1 MKFSDYMSNW
11 LYGKNGYY
19 SKYREIGK
27 KGDFYTAVSSSQFF
41 GGSIA
46 NLIIHLIKTNKLPEN
61 VSICEIGAH
70 KGYLTA
76 DIIQFIWTLEPH
88 LLKTLKFTIIERFE
102 HLRNHQAQYL
112 KESFGDE
119 VQVDILE
126 SLDNYKVKESFFF
139 ANELFDAF
147 PCELFYKGKIATVQN
162 HKVEF
167 KNPAPKKFK
176 EIAENFNMDK
186 GEIGI
191 GYYDFAL
198 ALTKSSKKFQFITF
212 DYGDMFARSDFS
224 IRIYKKHQVFP
235 FFEEGLKLEELFGVS
250 DLTYDVNF
258 DFLKTEFAKAGIEFV
273 EFKTQMKALVDFG
286 IVSLL
291 ELLKKNVDEKTYQSE
306 MNRAKVLIDPAFMG
320 ERFKMIWFQKKSD

>member
-11 LYGKNGYY
+11 LYGENGYY

-46 NLIIHLIKTNKLPEN
+46 NLIIHLIKNKKLPEN

-119 VQVDILE
+119 VQINILE
-126 SLDNYKVKESFFF
+126 SLDNYKAEESFFF

-147 PCELFYKGKIATVQN
+147 PCELFYKGKIATVHN

-167 KNPAPKKFK
+167 KNSAPKELK
-176 EIAENFNMDK
+176 EIAKNFNMDK

-191 GYYDFAL
+191 GYYDFAF
-198 ALTKSSKKFQFITF
+198 ALSKSSKKFQFITF

-224 IRIYKKHQVFP
+224 IRIYQKHQVFP
-235 FFEEGLKLEELFGVS
+235 LFEEGLKLEELFGVS

-258 DFLKTEFAKAGIEFV
+258 DFLKTEFIKAGIEFV

-286 IVSLL
+286 IISLL
-291 ELLKKNVDEKTYQSE
+291 ELLKNNVDEKTYQSE

-320 ERFKMIWFQKKSD
+320 ERFKMIWFQKR